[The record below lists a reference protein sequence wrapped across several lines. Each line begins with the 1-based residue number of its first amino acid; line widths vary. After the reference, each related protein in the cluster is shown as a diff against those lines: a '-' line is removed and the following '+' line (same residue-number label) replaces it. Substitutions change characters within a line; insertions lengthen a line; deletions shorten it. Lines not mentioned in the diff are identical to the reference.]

1 VLELLEIEVL
11 LELDVDELEELS
23 DVLLDEL

>member
-1 VLELLEIEVL
+1 MLELLEIEVL